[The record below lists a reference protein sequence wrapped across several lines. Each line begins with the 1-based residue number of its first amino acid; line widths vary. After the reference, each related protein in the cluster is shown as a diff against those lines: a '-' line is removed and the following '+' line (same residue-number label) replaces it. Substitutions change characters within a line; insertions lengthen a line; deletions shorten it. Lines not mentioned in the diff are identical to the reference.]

1 MEVVLT
7 SADGQDVR
15 WSCQISLRFMYDGA
29 GKALDDPQ
37 VIKFG
42 ERLYD
47 PTDVERRLKRAQ
59 DAILQLPHE
68 GQDHDLATYLQE
80 DDIVSPKTVGFSRNV
95 VRLDVAGPDLVD
107 VTFID
112 LPGIIQNSEKVHPK
126 KEVLTSRNGWTRS
139 TTWCRTISVKQI

>member
-7 SADGQDVR
+7 SADTQDAI
-15 WSCQISLRFMYDGA
+15 WSCQISLRFMYDA
-29 GKALDDPQ
+29 GGKRLDDPQ

-47 PTDVERRLKRAQ
+47 PTDVERRLKMAQ

-68 GQDHDLATYLQE
+68 GAPDLATYLQE
-80 DDIVSPKTVGFSRNV
+80 DHIVSPKTVGFSRNV

-112 LPGIIQNSEKVHPK
+112 LPGIIQNSDKVHPK
-126 KEVLTSRNGWTRS
+126 KDMLTVRNGWIR
-139 TTWCRTISVKQI
+139 

>member
-1 MEVVLT
+1 MEVVLS
-7 SADGQDVR
+7 SADSQDAR
-15 WSCQISLRFMYDGA
+15 WSCQISLRFMYDA
-29 GKALDDPQ
+29 GGKRLDDPQ

-47 PTDVERRLKRAQ
+47 PTDVERRLKMAQ

-68 GQDHDLATYLQE
+68 GAPDLATYLQE
-80 DDIVSPKTVGFSRNV
+80 DHIVSPKTVGFSRNV

-112 LPGIIQNSEKVHPK
+112 LPGIIQNSDKVHPK
-126 KEVLTSRNGWTRS
+126 KDMLTVRNGWIR
-139 TTWCRTISVKQI
+139 